1 MNEGALK
8 AALEREE
15 RAYEDLVRVRASL
28 GTMLAAAIRRDGGLP
43 EFEQRTRDLPLLIR
57 SADIRRT
64 ELKVELLSRQL
75 KKAEEEQRRAIEAAK
90 RAAAALDEARRSY
103 ARAASVERRWD
114 LETRRLEELHREEMA
129 RLERL
134 RSEEA
139 EQQEGEEGSFSGYS
153 STPEFD
159 FPLEQERSQ
168 EPPRGLQSAAEGAVV
183 EEQEPRP
190 GGEVPQEP
198 SERSWWRRV
207 FGG

>member
-1 MNEGALK
+1 MNDAALK

-15 RAYEDLVRVRASL
+15 RAYEDLVQVRASL
-28 GTMLAAAIRRDGGLP
+28 GTMLAETIRKDKDLS
-43 EFEQRTRDLPLLIR
+43 EFEQHMRDLPLLTR

-75 KKAEEEQRRAIEAAK
+75 KKAEREQPRAVEAAK
-90 RAAAALDEARRSY
+90 RAAAALEEARRSY

-139 EQQEGEEGSFSGYS
+139 EQHEGEEDSFSGYS
-153 STPEFD
+153 STPEFG
-159 FPLEQERSQ
+159 FPLQQGRSQ
-168 EPPRGLQSAAEGAVV
+168 EPPRGPESAGEGQ
-183 EEQEPRP
+183 EREPRL
-190 GGEVPQEP
+190 GREGSQEP